1 MPPSAQKKP
10 YKRTIH
16 GDTAVDNYYWLR
28 ERESEE
34 VLAYLNEENAYLQKK
49 MQHTEALQR
58 RLYEEIT
65 ERIKPDEQSVP
76 FFENNFWHYT
86 RYEAG
91 KEHPLYCRK
100 KTLEFAE
107 EILID
112 VNKNSEGMPFY
123 EIGDYSLSPDNK
135 LLAFSE
141 DTLGRRQYNIRIKNL
156 ETGDFFAET
165 IPNTDGNIVWAN
177 DNKTVF
183 YARKDAET
191 LREFQIM
198 RHQIGQNPEK
208 DVLVFEEEDEAFN
221 CYVYKSKSE
230 KYVFI
235 GSYSSESTEYRMIDA
250 TKPES
255 EPKIFT
261 KRQNKLE
268 YSVEHDG
275 GNVFYVLHNQKAK
288 NFKLSVTAE
297 SKTEIKHWTD
307 FVPYDASFFI
317 EDFELFKDFVVI
329 KERKNGLIQ
338 LRVVSKKD
346 KAQYNVEF
354 TEDVY
359 ETWIADNYETDS
371 NVLRYGYS
379 SLTTPSTTID
389 YDLVS
394 KKKKVLK
401 TKFAGKSFSSANY
414 ETERVFATA
423 EDGTQIPI
431 SILHKK
437 GIALN
442 GENPL
447 LIYGYGSYGYSMDVH
462 FQASLISLIDRGFVY
477 AIAHVRGGQELGR
490 DWYDAGKLLKKR
502 NSFTDFIACTDFL
515 CQKGYSNPEK
525 TFAQGGSAGGLLVG
539 AVANMAP
546 EKFRGIVAQVPFV
559 DVVTTMLDETIPLTT
574 GEFDEWGNPKNKNY
588 YHYMLS
594 YSPYDNV
601 AERAYPAMLITA
613 GLHDSQVQYWEPAKW
628 TAKLRDY
635 NKSQNPIYL
644 FTEMDAGHGGAS
656 GRFEQYKETVLTYAF
671 LLDLLG
677 IEE

>member
-297 SKTEIKHWTD
+297 TKTEIKHWTD

>member
-515 CQKGYSNPEK
+515 CQKGYSKPEK

-588 YHYMLS
+588 YRYMLS